1 MRQIK
6 TITVP
11 GSVSDH
17 IKAKYCDTFFSNFK
31 GLMFQKSIAEFEGIL
46 LVNGHESRIETSI
59 HMFFMNFSI
68 AVIWL
73 DSNFKVVDTCL
84 AKPWRPYYSPS
95 MPARYVLEAHPN
107 RLNDFKVGD
116 EVTVKDE

>member
-6 TITVP
+6 AITLP
-11 GSVSDH
+11 DRESDH
-17 IKAKYCDTFFSNFK
+17 ITAKYCDTFFSNFK
-31 GLMFQKSIAEFEGIL
+31 GLMFQKSIADFEGIL
-46 LVNGHESRIETSI
+46 LVNGRESRIETSI

-73 DSNFKVVDTCL
+73 DSNYKVVDTCL

-95 MPARYVLEAHPN
+95 QPARYVLETHPN
-107 RLNDFKVGD
+107 RLNDFKIGD